1 MYGTTLYIFYSKFST
16 DMLCVD
22 NLEYYLRFQFQIKKW
37 HFKSA
42 YWQEIKPEGRTLFVL
57 CGFRFAH
64 LLCITGRIYSSQH
77 ICSEMLSTQRPF

>member
-1 MYGTTLYIFYSKFST
+1 MYGTTLYIFYSKSST

-57 CGFRFAH
+57 
-64 LLCITGRIYSSQH
+64 
-77 ICSEMLSTQRPF
+77 

>member
-1 MYGTTLYIFYSKFST
+1 
-16 DMLCVD
+16 MLCVD

-64 LLCITGRIYSSQH
+64 LLASLGGFILHSISAVKCYQLKDRSKAFSGYLIIALDS
-77 ICSEMLSTQRPF
+77 L